1 MHYSLLMNP
10 ENNIDRYKREQDS
23 IVVEIAVK
31 NTRQLFNERDP
42 APFRERDLDS
52 QFVTYIVSTIEEFA
66 LRTKFK
72 IQIHSLDNEDLTT
85 ENSIAIKEA
94 IHSYFKYESQLAQS
108 RLKKSLRTARF
119 FSLIGVI
126 ILGVCL
132 SLSQLV
138 SATKLAPAIA
148 EIVSAGLVIIGWVGM
163 WRPIESLLYDWWPIR
178 EQRLIFDKI
187 SKLDVE
193 LVGTQTSHI
202 KKNTS

>member
-1 MHYSLLMNP
+1 MNP

-52 QFVTYIVSTIEEFA
+52 QFVTYLVSTIEEFA
-66 LRTKFK
+66 PRTKIK
-72 IQIHSLDNEDLTT
+72 IKIHSLDNDDLSS
-85 ENSIAIKEA
+85 ENSLIIKEA
-94 IHSYFKYESQLAQS
+94 IHSYFRYESQLAQS

-126 ILGVCL
+126 TLFVCL
-132 SLSQLV
+132 SLSQLIT
-138 SATKLAPAIA
+138 ATKLTPVIS
-148 EIVSAGLVIIGWVGM
+148 EIISAGLVIIGWVGM

-193 LVGTQTSHI
+193 VVVGAQNSKVTS
-202 KKNTS
+202 T